1 MVELVPLLKI
11 QKTDFSAR
19 VCTSMAFLTQ
29 RVVVGV
35 IFGVILTVALVIYG
49 AFGAEAWFLLK
60 LFGCQPGFL
69 GSFSPQAQINV
80 SYDPNTDE
88 LTVRHAGG
96 NALGASTNTHS
107 ITIEIT
113 RPSSDTSVSYTW
125 AEAGGTV
132 PVESGDSVTIH
143 SPTVGNTSFTDGD
156 TIRVIVQGQWD
167 QRPRYC
173 PNRRTRA
180 TIAKTVVGE
189 ARQ

>member
-1 MVELVPLLKI
+1 
-11 QKTDFSAR
+11 
-19 VCTSMAFLTQ
+19 MAFLTQ
-29 RVVVGV
+29 RIVVGI

-49 AFGAEAWFLLK
+49 TFGIEAWILLK
-60 LFGCQPGFL
+60 LFGCQPDFL
-69 GSFSPQAQINV
+69 GSFAPQAQINV

-96 NALGASTNTHS
+96 DALDTSAKTHS

-113 RPSSDTSVSYTW
+113 RPRSGESATSTW
-125 AEAGGTV
+125 AEAGGTY
-132 PVESGDSVTIH
+132 PVDSGDSVTIH
-143 SPTVGNTSFTDGD
+143 PPTVGETPVTEGD

-173 PNRRTRA
+173 PNRQTRV

-189 ARQ
+189 ERS